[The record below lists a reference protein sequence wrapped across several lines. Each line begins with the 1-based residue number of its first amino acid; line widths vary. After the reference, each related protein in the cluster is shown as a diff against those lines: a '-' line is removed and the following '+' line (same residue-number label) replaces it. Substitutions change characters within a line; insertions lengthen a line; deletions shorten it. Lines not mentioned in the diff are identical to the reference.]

1 MTPGSCII
9 VTEIIN
15 FQSAKQVDGSSMGII
30 VCNLKDGGRCH
41 MVAAA
46 VMDIPRPRRRTI
58 CGWRFGSGVSLAAS
72 ITSVKGGA
80 LCRRCFPKGVIQEE
94 GYMSPIEDYD

>member
-1 MTPGSCII
+1 MYHSHGDHRKLVSKTW
-9 VTEIIN
+9 
-15 FQSAKQVDGSSMGII
+15 SMAQAMASI